1 MTEPG
6 ESQTSGD
13 SGCGCHQGCAPSC
26 GCGCHNEDHI
36 NLPSDVYLNPQ
47 VESIAEGMVDAL
59 DPEVIDLTLDLGLSA
74 EEIANMEHDVLLAAF
89 EKAIQGMINS
99 HP

>member
-1 MTEPG
+1 
-6 ESQTSGD
+6 
-13 SGCGCHQGCAPSC
+13 
-26 GCGCHNEDHI
+26 
-36 NLPSDVYLNPQ
+36 
-47 VESIAEGMVDAL
+47 MVDAL

-89 EKAIQGMINS
+89 EAAIQGMINS